1 MQAWLFL
8 AGAIVLEVAGTTSM
22 KLSVGFSKLIPSV
35 LIFLFY
41 ALSFIALTYAL
52 KQIDMSVAYAVWAGT
67 GTALIAAIGVVYF
80 TEPLTLLKLASLG
93 LIILGVVGLNLAGAS
108 R

>member
-108 R
+108 H